1 MMNYGQQR
9 ISKIYNYDLFDPVA
23 TEGLFDIPIL
33 ERVMAKP
40 QRLIPFHQ
48 AIRFRG
54 DKSNVGVHFF
64 LDDYQFERIWNK
76 PKKYLDLLQGFQ
88 CVCTP
93 DWSMYLD
100 MPAANLLWNQYRKQ
114 LIGQFF
120 QKNGLKVVPTMG
132 WGFQNSFQFCF
143 QGVPKNATLAIPYR
157 GLNLPVYQKIW
168 KDGMKEILEKLSP
181 QRILLYSESK
191 PDFAWNNLEVVLF
204 QPEHLQRVRK
214 IRKGKI
220 EVGERTKWLMENP
233 GVIGAV
239 AKNLGIQYDDWEDLR
254 QEVMLQSL
262 RCKDGFEKS
271 KAGIQTWA
279 WNFVRMVARKF
290 QKNVMQKNSR
300 EVLWDDVRNA
310 LKNKD

>member
-1 MMNYGQQR
+1 MNLDCIDFVAITGSFGIPEVLPESVVPESL
-9 ISKIYNYDLFDPVA
+9 ISFNQVKS
-23 TEGLFDIPIL
+23 
-33 ERVMAKP
+33 
-40 QRLIPFHQ
+40 
-48 AIRFRG
+48 FRKTKTG
-54 DKSNVGVHFF
+54 VGVHFF
-64 LDDYQFERIWNK
+64 IDDYQFERTWNRPERYLEILKEFKCVMMPDFSMFVEMPRAMQIWNH
-76 PKKYLDLLQGFQ
+76 
-88 CVCTP
+88 
-93 DWSMYLD
+93 
-100 MPAANLLWNQYRKQ
+100 YRKMAVA
-114 LIGQFF
+114 QFW
-120 QKNGLKVVPTMG
+120 QKNGVRIIPTLNWSSPKSFDFCFDGMPERGTVAVSSIGCCKRKGTRERWIRGMNEAVGRLKPKTILFYG
-132 WGFQNSFQFCF
+132 SPIEFQN
-143 QGVPKNATLAIPYR
+143 QG
-157 GLNLPVYQKIW
+157 
-168 KDGMKEILEKLSP
+168 S
-181 QRILLYSESK
+181 
-191 PDFAWNNLEVVLF
+191 EVVYF